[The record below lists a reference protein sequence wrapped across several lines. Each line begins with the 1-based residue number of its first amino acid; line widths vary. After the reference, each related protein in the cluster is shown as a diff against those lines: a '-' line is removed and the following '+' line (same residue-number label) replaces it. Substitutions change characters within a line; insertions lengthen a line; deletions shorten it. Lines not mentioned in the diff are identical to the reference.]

1 LKYPKGGEMGLKE
14 IFSDSIRYPFADVS
28 KFVILGFF
36 ALIAAMSTILT
47 DYTLDGAIMA
57 VAGVISFIAGLLIS
71 GYGVSVVKAAIEKSD
86 DVPAISLVANIVD
99 GVKVLVITLIYYAI
113 PTIAVIVMA
122 ILSTMGL
129 WVDENVFLGLGLTVI
144 AVAIVL
150 YLLFAVMADVA
161 VARFAKTGEF
171 SDALALREVFR
182 DIRRIG
188 IFKIIAFVVVLFII
202 IAAVAAVMVLI
213 GFIPYVGVVISSFV
227 GGAYLIFLTNRA
239 FGLLYADS

>member
-1 LKYPKGGEMGLKE
+1 MGLKE
-14 IFSDSIRYPFADVS
+14 IFSDSIRYPFTDVS

-47 DYTLDGAIMA
+47 DYTLDGAVMA
-57 VAGVISFIAGLLIS
+57 VSGVVSFIAGLLIS
-71 GYGVSVVKAAIEKSD
+71 GYGVSIVKSAIEKSG
-86 DVPAISLVANIVD
+86 DVPGISFVGNIVD
-99 GVKVLVITLIYYAI
+99 GVKVIVITLIYYAI

-122 ILSTMGL
+122 LLSTMGF
-129 WVDENVFLGLGLTVI
+129 WANEHVFFGLGLTVI
-144 AVAIVL
+144 AIGIVL
-150 YLLFAVMADVA
+150 YLLFAIMADVA

-182 DIRRIG
+182 DIKRIG
-188 IFKIIAFVVVLFII
+188 IFKIIGFVIVLFII
-202 IAAVAAVMVLI
+202 IVAVAAVMALI
-213 GFIPYVGVVISSFV
+213 GLIPYVGVLISSFV